1 METIKKMKILEL
13 KRTIPEIGLSRLN
26 RTEQRIIELE
36 DNQSKL
42 SQLKHKEKEVFYFLK
57 ETEYL
62 RLVEQ

>member
-42 SQLKHKEKEVFYFLK
+42 SQLKHKEKEVFFFLK